1 VNKVK
6 GVYAFKVKGGP
17 GGQEGLWVVDAK
29 NGSGSVEFGGKG
41 KHHGRRNFKDTNPK
55 CRLYQCVIEVI
66 D

>member
-1 VNKVK
+1 MNKVK

-41 KHHGRRNFKDTNPK
+41 MGSIVVLLNMYSYK
-55 CRLYQCVIEVI
+55 CTFYILY
-66 D
+66 